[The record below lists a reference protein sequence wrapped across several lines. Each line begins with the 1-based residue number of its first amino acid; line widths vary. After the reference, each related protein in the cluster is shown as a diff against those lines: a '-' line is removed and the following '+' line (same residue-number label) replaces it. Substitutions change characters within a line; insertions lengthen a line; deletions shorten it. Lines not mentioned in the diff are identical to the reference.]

1 MIMQILNRAVR
12 GKRANQRTNC
22 QTRNVYFGFLHIAS
36 AIFFLALTLNFAFAQ
51 KENPAPERKNSSV
64 YAELDQ
70 VPSKAANRRN
80 PLEKDA
86 DSVAA
91 GAKLFDLH
99 CAECH
104 GVQAQG
110 GRKAPSLLVPQV
122 QQASPGTL
130 FWILTNG
137 VVRRGMPVWSKL
149 PEPQRWQI
157 VTYVKSLSP
166 KNPAEGEK
174 TPRSQDN
181 EAKPPIR
188 W

>member
-1 MIMQILNRAVR
+1 MIKQTLNRTVR
-12 GKRANQRTNC
+12 RKRANQRTSC
-22 QTRNVYFGFLHIAS
+22 KRNVCFGCLSIIS
-36 AIFFLALTLNFAFAQ
+36 AVFFLALTITFAFAQ
-51 KENPAPERKNSSV
+51 KENPVPEGKNSSV
-64 YAELDQ
+64 YAELDK
-70 VPSKAANRRN
+70 VPSKAINRRN
-80 PLEKDA
+80 PMEKDA

-104 GVQAQG
+104 GAQAQG

-157 VTYVKSLSP
+157 VSYVKSLSP
-166 KNPAEGEK
+166 EKPAEGEK
-174 TPRSQDN
+174 TPQSQDN
-181 EAKPPIR
+181 DSKPPSR
-188 W
+188 R